1 MRLRLLALVIL
12 AASSLSLQA
21 STIYSTSF
29 EQPTYSPGN
38 VTGQG
43 DFAANLGSVDSSSVG
58 QVVTGIANSGS
69 QSVAFNATGTVGQ
82 NLDTL
87 HPASPFFTA
96 TPGNETVN
104 VQMSAMFNAAD
115 PNSAFDILSL
125 SSSDNF
131 TFISQLLYLNGQV
144 LFGGNSLSAAPD
156 TWNIYAMNLDF
167 ATMTTTAYMNG
178 NYIGSEAFY
187 LPAQDLAYIEFGIN
201 AKNPNGA
208 ATATG
213 YFDDLSVNTSQVPEP
228 SSLVLLG
235 TGIVGLAGIA
245 RRKFVS

>member
-1 MRLRLLALVIL
+1 MRSRLLALVVL

-29 EQPTYSPGN
+29 EQPTFVPGN

-58 QVVTGIANSGS
+58 QVETGVSHSGS
-69 QSVAFNATGTVGQ
+69 QSVAFNATGNAGQ

-87 HPASPFFTA
+87 HLASPFFTA
-96 TPGNETVN
+96 TPGNGTVN
-104 VQMSAMFNAAD
+104 VQMAAMFNGLD
-115 PNSAFDILSL
+115 PNSTFDIFSL

-131 TFISQLLYLNGQV
+131 TFISQLLYHNGQV
-144 LFGGNSLSAAPD
+144 SFGGNSLSAAAD
-156 TWNIYAMNLDF
+156 TWNIYDLNLDF

-201 AKNPNGA
+201 QANNSG
-208 ATATG
+208 TATG

-235 TGIVGLAGIA
+235 TGILGLAGIA
-245 RRKFVS
+245 RRKFIS